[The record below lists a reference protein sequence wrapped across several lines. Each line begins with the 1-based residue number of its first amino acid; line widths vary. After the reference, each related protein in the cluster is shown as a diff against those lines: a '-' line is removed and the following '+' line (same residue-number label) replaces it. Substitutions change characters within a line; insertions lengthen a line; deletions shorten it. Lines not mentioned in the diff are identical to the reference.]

1 MRSFFLICIFLFVLP
16 FSWSQKREHAFFAN
30 SKTSLKEFLVDVES
44 KFDIKYS
51 YVDSIIAREEITIL
65 PKDYTLQE
73 MQIAIEQQTSLQ
85 VVAIDQRYFSIVR
98 QMDEPIRSEQLKEIL
113 VEGFLAKGIDK
124 VGQDIVLSPRKLEML
139 PGVTDADILLSL
151 QQLPGV
157 KSPNE
162 TSSGLNIRG
171 GTLDQNLIL
180 WDGIRMYHPGHLF
193 GMISGFN
200 PNAAQAVTYH
210 NKATSPKYGERI
222 ASVIDIRS
230 SDKVENQLKVDAGI
244 NGLHA
249 DMFLQTPIFKDKLG
263 VQISGRKS
271 YTEWWQSPT
280 FDALADKVFQNTQFQ
295 NFNASNRFQYED
307 YTAKL
312 NFKPTA
318 STNIAVTGIWIDNHL
333 DFTTFST
340 NQQQINQGLSIA
352 NQGFSLNW
360 MQKYSAN
367 FQHKVLFHYS
377 SYQFD
382 YAKKMILTDSTFER
396 FQKLNR
402 ITDSGIESN
411 FEWKTAKNF
420 QTDFGFHIQGHDIS
434 HSFTSKNQDLEINL
448 NQRQLFVTSNAG
460 YLNFN
465 YSFYSWKST
474 AGLRYTTY
482 SKLTTAL
489 VEPRIL
495 LQKQLSTKVTAQ
507 ISYEKRHQII
517 SQFKEGISND
527 LSLEN
532 YIWIVSDA
540 DQYPIQKG
548 QQYTAGIIY
557 KNHSWLVDVD
567 TYYKTID
574 GITSLTF
581 GFLNPADAIQHQ
593 GKGYTKGMDVLVQKS
608 AANGKAWITYTYQD
622 SQNKFDDLNGNE
634 YFPINANTRHA
645 FSASIYKK
653 WSNYS
658 IASGWFWHSG
668 RPYSV
673 LNDRSQIGS
682 FNTGQLPS
690 YHRMDVSAM
699 YHFHN
704 QKSWSGKVGFSIYN
718 VYDNKTIISR
728 EYERQYTS
736 LADIVSTKYK
746 VQDYKSLGM
755 MPNVFLRINF

>member
-263 VQISGRKS
+263 VQIFGK
-271 YTEWWQSPT
+271 
-280 FDALADKVFQNTQFQ
+280 KVIYRMV
-295 NFNASNRFQYED
+295 A
-307 YTAKL
+307 
-312 NFKPTA
+312 
-318 STNIAVTGIWIDNHL
+318 
-333 DFTTFST
+333 
-340 NQQQINQGLSIA
+340 IA
-352 NQGFSLNW
+352 NF
-360 MQKYSAN
+360 
-367 FQHKVLFHYS
+367 
-377 SYQFD
+377 
-382 YAKKMILTDSTFER
+382 
-396 FQKLNR
+396 
-402 ITDSGIESN
+402 
-411 FEWKTAKNF
+411 
-420 QTDFGFHIQGHDIS
+420 
-434 HSFTSKNQDLEINL
+434 
-448 NQRQLFVTSNAG
+448 
-460 YLNFN
+460 
-465 YSFYSWKST
+465 
-474 AGLRYTTY
+474 
-482 SKLTTAL
+482 
-489 VEPRIL
+489 
-495 LQKQLSTKVTAQ
+495 
-507 ISYEKRHQII
+507 
-517 SQFKEGISND
+517 
-527 LSLEN
+527 
-532 YIWIVSDA
+532 
-540 DQYPIQKG
+540 
-548 QQYTAGIIY
+548 
-557 KNHSWLVDVD
+557 
-567 TYYKTID
+567 
-574 GITSLTF
+574 
-581 GFLNPADAIQHQ
+581 
-593 GKGYTKGMDVLVQKS
+593 
-608 AANGKAWITYTYQD
+608 
-622 SQNKFDDLNGNE
+622 
-634 YFPINANTRHA
+634 
-645 FSASIYKK
+645 
-653 WSNYS
+653 
-658 IASGWFWHSG
+658 
-668 RPYSV
+668 
-673 LNDRSQIGS
+673 
-682 FNTGQLPS
+682 
-690 YHRMDVSAM
+690 
-699 YHFHN
+699 
-704 QKSWSGKVGFSIYN
+704 
-718 VYDNKTIISR
+718 
-728 EYERQYTS
+728 
-736 LADIVSTKYK
+736 
-746 VQDYKSLGM
+746 
-755 MPNVFLRINF
+755 